1 MLKNLKSLFPTAI
14 STDNPL
20 FVSEQG
26 LYWFQEEN
34 HFLGIPKSDINEEQL
49 AILTTL
55 FDVIRPNQIQL
66 TGSAKAW
73 HSFLFQDG
81 PLPSIHKPVRFIQLQ
96 INQKEQGVEDAIQE
110 FFHDALS
117 FVWLDETNAIII
129 EEKADVSLHEDELD
143 SISTTLENDF
153 YIKPRFYI
161 GKFRQELTL
170 LKEAF
175 QLERQLFGKGRTL
188 LSQEKV
194 YTFEK
199 LFPVT
204 LANALP
210 GDTLTLL
217 EQDVSKILQE
227 DPELLQTLE
236 VFLEYNFNASLAA
249 KKLYVHRNTLQ
260 YRLDKFSDKTGI
272 SLKSFQNAFTVYLA
286 CLLAK
291 K

>member
-20 FVSEQG
+20 FVTEQG
-26 LYWFQEEN
+26 LYWFKEEN
-34 HFLGIPKSDINEEQL
+34 HFLGIPMSDISEEQL
-49 AILTTL
+49 TLLTTL
-55 FDVIRPNQIQL
+55 FETVQTNQL
-66 TGSAKAW
+66 HLSGTAKAW
-73 HSFLFQDG
+73 HSFLFLEG
-81 PLPSIHKPVRFIQLQ
+81 TIPAITKPVRFIQLQ
-96 INQKEQGVEDAIQE
+96 INQKELGVEDAIQE

-117 FVWLDETNAIII
+117 FVWLDENNAIII
-129 EEKADVSLHEDELD
+129 EEKADVSLHEDELN

-153 YIKPRFYI
+153 YIKPKFYI
-161 GKFRQELTL
+161 GKFRQEPIV

-188 LSQEKV
+188 LSQERV

-204 LANALP
+204 LANDLP
-210 GDTLTLL
+210 GDALTLL
-217 EQDVSKILQE
+217 EQDVSKILLE

>member
-20 FVSEQG
+20 FATEQG
-26 LYWFQEEN
+26 LYWFKEEN
-34 HFLGIPKSDINEEQL
+34 HFLGIPMSDISEEQL
-49 AILTTL
+49 TLLTTL
-55 FDVIRPNQIQL
+55 FETVQTNQL
-66 TGSAKAW
+66 HLSGTAKAW
-73 HSFLFQDG
+73 HSFLFLEG
-81 PLPSIHKPVRFIQLQ
+81 TLPAITKPVRFIQLQ
-96 INQKEQGVEDAIQE
+96 INQKELGVEDAIQE

-117 FVWLDETNAIII
+117 FVWLDENNAIII
-129 EEKADVSLHEDELD
+129 EEKADVSLHEDELN

-153 YIKPRFYI
+153 YIKPKFYI
-161 GKFRQELTL
+161 GKFRQEPTV

-188 LSQEKV
+188 LSQERV

-204 LANALP
+204 LANDLP

-217 EQDVSKILQE
+217 EQDVSKILLE

-260 YRLDKFSDKTGI
+260 YRLDKFTDRTGI

-286 CLLAK
+286 CLLARK
-291 K
+291 